1 MRELNVIF
9 SEVSV
14 KLRKSNAPAHRRIGT
29 KMEQAVEQTYFSGR
43 CKKTWSGSKTNHQQS
58 HYACKYARCP
68 MNEITRSL
76 ASLPVVH
83 YLGSNTPCASGLV
96 CSLARS
102 QPLQSL
108 DCCLPVFFLSNCDNS
123 FSCRTTQSIVLAKNH
138 WALFWERCVAVELPE
153 QYLTIKISIV
163 CVYRICVNI

>member
-1 MRELNVIF
+1 M
-9 SEVSV
+9 
-14 KLRKSNAPAHRRIGT
+14 
-29 KMEQAVEQTYFSGR
+29 Q
-43 CKKTWSGSKTNHQQS
+43 KTWSGNKTNHRQS

-123 FSCRTTQSIVLAKNH
+123 FPCRTTQSIVLAKNH
-138 WALFWERCVAVELPE
+138 WALFWESCSSRTARAIFDNKDQHSMRLSHMCEYIISRPDYCSPSE
-153 QYLTIKISIV
+153 KIV
-163 CVYRICVNI
+163 R